1 MIKLP
6 KRQTGSPKIKL
17 SALNGTYQQVHI
29 DGLTHEGQGVGR
41 INGKAVFVENAL
53 PDEIVDIAIL
63 QDHPQYA
70 QARVVQFHQTSTQ
83 RTTPFCT
90 YFGRCGG
97 CQLQHLAPEAQ
108 YHWKQRNFFS
118 QLEQQ
123 LDTRKLQH
131 DTPTQKSTQAY
142 RRRAKFVLVK
152 DPKTKQ
158 TRLGFRQIHSHQV
171 IDIESCPILI
181 PPLNQAYQ
189 TLRFDLCPQASRQA
203 KEYKLLATDQG
214 VWLNNEAINH
224 TTQQPSYTIDGLQLH
239 FEPTGFIQVN
249 ESVNLDLIHT
259 AIEWLSPQHNGHL
272 LDLFCGIGN
281 FSLPLATKFKQVT
294 GVDLDATAIAFAE
307 RNAKT
312 NNLDNTDF
320 FSADL
325 FQPFDHQ
332 AWWQQTYDAILLD
345 PGRQGAQYVCQQ
357 LSQQTNTLLYVSC
370 NSSTLIRDLKIL
382 EQHGFRLKKAAV
394 FDMFPHT
401 SHYESMVLLQRKATA

>member
-224 TTQQPSYTIDGLQLH
+224 TTQQPSYTDRK
-239 FEPTGFIQVN
+239 
-249 ESVNLDLIHT
+249 SV
-259 AIEWLSPQHNGHL
+259 
-272 LDLFCGIGN
+272 
-281 FSLPLATKFKQVT
+281 V
-294 GVDLDATAIAFAE
+294 
-307 RNAKT
+307 
-312 NNLDNTDF
+312 
-320 FSADL
+320 
-325 FQPFDHQ
+325 
-332 AWWQQTYDAILLD
+332 
-345 PGRQGAQYVCQQ
+345 
-357 LSQQTNTLLYVSC
+357 
-370 NSSTLIRDLKIL
+370 
-382 EQHGFRLKKAAV
+382 
-394 FDMFPHT
+394 
-401 SHYESMVLLQRKATA
+401 